1 MVNDPRPRPDITL
14 GPTASTSDACSAR
27 SADHL
32 SPAPKL
38 FRPRG
43 SSSSSSKCAT
53 KHFSN
58 LASVGSVHKTRH
70 HQSNCPYENK
80 KKRTVSRPRRDPVLR
95 RDTLAD
101 TNHAH
106 AIVVV
111 VLAVVLAG
119 VEPEAQAEPARFQVE
134 VDPRRSRN
142 RQTQIL
148 QTKHSVSQI
157 TRKIKK
163 SNLPF

>member
-1 MVNDPRPRPDITL
+1 MVNDPRPRPDIV
-14 GPTASTSDACSAR
+14 PTVPPRPPVTRAAPGARTTCPRRPGSFVRAGRPVPAR
-27 SADHL
+27 SA
-32 SPAPKL
+32 
-38 FRPRG
+38 PRSTFQTWHPSG
-43 SSSSSSKCAT
+43 LYIV
-53 KHFSN
+53 N
-58 LASVGSVHKTRH
+58 KTRH
-70 HQSNCPYENK
+70 RQSNCPYGNK
-80 KKRTVSRPRRDPVLR
+80 KKRTVSRPIRDPVLR

-148 QTKHSVSQI
+148 QTKHSVSQ
-157 TRKIKK
+157 
-163 SNLPF
+163 LPVQR